1 MGNIFINLTAKS
13 IQLTYEEDE
22 RDDEYRKT
30 GKRVARTL
38 TLEPSGT
45 VAKVLYEE
53 KTGNVDGIPV
63 SRQIG
68 VEGLPDEEAD
78 KWARYIVDREVL
90 SAVVGRFDVYAVAAD
105 GSGFIAR
112 NIDDL
117 VAEARKIRGVKR

>member
-1 MGNIFINLTAKS
+1 MGNIFINLTAKP
-13 IQLTYEEDE
+13 IHLTYEEDE

-30 GKRVARTL
+30 GKRVTRILA
-38 TLEPSGT
+38 LEPSGT

-53 KTGNVDGIPV
+53 KTGDTDGIPV
-63 SRQIG
+63 YRQMG

-90 SAVVGRFDVYAVAAD
+90 SAAVGRFDVFALAAD
-105 GSGFIAR
+105 GSGLIAR
-112 NIDDL
+112 NIDIL